1 MCFLLLTS
9 YISVLLYVSLLK
21 IWNLNKYS
29 GVIGVFNCQGAGS
42 WPCLDSS
49 ILNDTNVE
57 LSGKV
62 SPADIELF
70 QEVCGES
77 WTGDCAVFSFQEGMS
92 TIFLSNIMHE
102 YYD

>member
-1 MCFLLLTS
+1 MCVFCSSRHIFLLQ
-9 YISVLLYVSLLK
+9 YVSLLK